1 MPSYAEMAASGRS
14 NANAGRVLH
23 DLPLNHIPALN
34 ENAVFIDLRVVK
46 NDFTM
51 KERNDFLVD
60 DLGCEVTDLKS
71 IFPDPTSMLLRV
83 AFKTEALFDKYL
95 VLLSAG
101 VRWSAC
107 NNALVYGWAPGDSVT
122 NVRVSGVMECFTAGD
137 IRAHFQQFGRVTRAY
152 MGRDR
157 FFPDAVTGIVHL
169 SISVAPGF
177 SLPHFIEVVDEDG
190 LLATRLH
197 VHTDVHRRRCAR
209 CGDTGHV
216 GNYCRAGRRSAAA
229 NTALWSRLRIPPTLL
244 PPPTPFEDIAAL
256 EAVVLPLQ
264 PVPPL
269 PEVMD
274 VTVASSIPPLGERK
288 RKASSTSSGHSG
300 GESMEPALAAAAVV
314 ASTSAENGD
323 GPAMTPALA
332 AVVVPEAAVVPVT
345 EAPAAGAAAG
355 AAASSGAVSLPSIC
369 C

>member
-1 MPSYAEMAASGRS
+1 MPSYAKMAASGRS
-14 NANAGRVLH
+14 NANVGRSLH

-60 DLGCEVTDLKS
+60 DLGCEVTDLRG
-71 IFPDPTSMLLRV
+71 IFPNPTSMLLRV
-83 AFKTEALFDKYL
+83 AFKTEALFEKYL
-95 VLLSAG
+95 ALLSTG

-152 MGRDR
+152 MGRDC

-169 SISVAPGF
+169 SISIAPGF

-197 VHTDVHRRRCAR
+197 VHTDVHRRRC
-209 CGDTGHV
+209 
-216 GNYCRAGRRSAAA
+216 
-229 NTALWSRLRIPPTLL
+229 
-244 PPPTPFEDIAAL
+244 
-256 EAVVLPLQ
+256 
-264 PVPPL
+264 
-269 PEVMD
+269 
-274 VTVASSIPPLGERK
+274 
-288 RKASSTSSGHSG
+288 TS
-300 GESMEPALAAAAVV
+300 V
-314 ASTSAENGD
+314 
-323 GPAMTPALA
+323 
-332 AVVVPEAAVVPVT
+332 
-345 EAPAAGAAAG
+345 
-355 AAASSGAVSLPSIC
+355 
-369 C
+369 